1 MYSVFLC
8 CLAAQLWRN
17 QLNILVC
24 ICHVLKE
31 IKPIDKRLLVV
42 CYFCV

>member
-1 MYSVFLC
+1 
-8 CLAAQLWRN
+8 
-17 QLNILVC
+17 
-24 ICHVLKE
+24 VLKE